1 MPVPGT
7 APQVPTPHTYPSPS
21 PSPRRRP
28 SHEPKPSSNSS
39 ANTSLPPPM
48 NTYPTPTMGV
58 RPTSPSRLGVGPPA
72 PLAGRPTCTP
82 SVARPAG
89 RSAHVDVGGPRDARL
104 LRRPLRPRH
113 LAAQL
118 HARLP
123 GTCTTPTP
131 TPMLRPMPRPT
142 LPYLDLSYT
151 LTPHWRRRVMC
162 SLCVPPDR
170 GGAARGE
177 DA

>member
-1 MPVPGT
+1 MLR
-7 APQVPTPHTYPSPS
+7 
-21 PSPRRRP
+21 PRC
-28 SHEPKPSSNSS
+28 
-39 ANTSLPPPM
+39 LPR
-48 NTYPTPTMGV
+48 TPTRAPAPALV
-58 RPTSPSRLGVGPPA
+58 LGVGPPA
-72 PLAGRPTCTP
+72 PLAGRPTCPP
-82 SVARPAG
+82 SAARPAG

-123 GTCTTPTP
+123 GTCTTPIP
-131 TPMLRPMPRPT
+131 TPMLMPMPRPT

-151 LTPHWRRRVMC
+151 LTSHWRRRVMC
-162 SLCVPPDR
+162 SLCIPPDR

-177 DA
+177 HARLAAADRPPPRPGQDGEQIARRWRGDSVEIAPDPRYLR

>member
-1 MPVPGT
+1 MLR
-7 APQVPTPHTYPSPS
+7 
-21 PSPRRRP
+21 PRC
-28 SHEPKPSSNSS
+28 
-39 ANTSLPPPM
+39 LPR
-48 NTYPTPTMGV
+48 TPTRAPAPALV
-58 RPTSPSRLGVGPPA
+58 LGVGPPA

-162 SLCVPPDR
+162 SLCIPPDR

-177 DA
+177 DARLAAADRPPPRPGQDGKQIARRWRGDSVEIAPDPRYLR